1 MTKRKLGNV
10 SVEANAAAEVKGRE
24 ITRRWSQRRL
34 DPESFEE
41 GRDPQYKDWK
51 SDEQY
56 RRLKQTTARLQKEEK
71 DNYPKI
77 IDALKE
83 EIQWLVQYL
92 ESSKNSFEEL
102 RNFYQKQLEVYR
114 LKFNENSERIKAIE
128 EQISKLTNEV
138 NHNTERLNT
147 LIRELNEEKARIN
160 QLAAESCNKVIE
172 GYNKAVKEK
181 ICSKFCYYKLC
192 GLENIISK
200 FHEPKLTADALY
212 ALAIDALSCLAEIES
227 QSQLEW
233 NKFQPQYNDIKA
245 SILEFIEIL
254 DKNKQVKLND
264 ETDILIDTDFW
275 TDGRY
280 DKLLSATQQL
290 NQRVTSGEYARN
302 YTLSDITLDQELL
315 NKWRKKVDELI
326 EKAKK
331 RAYRAFYRKNLG
343 INASD
348 CLKNYGF
355 SILVCQF
362 EESNEKLS
370 FIVEAERYVDE
381 RKISLIFTPE
391 GCDEEA
397 QFFFRHNQYM
407 DPNDRAKFIKEIKS
421 SLEDNYGVTCK
432 TDSTS
437 VKTILRY
444 EESVLTPDGK
454 LNGTRKNNITNIIK

>member
-10 SVEANAAAEVKGRE
+10 SVEANAAAEVKERE
-24 ITRRWSQRRL
+24 ITRRWSQRRVSS
-34 DPESFEE
+34 DSFEE
-41 GRDPQYKDWK
+41 GRDPDFKNWK
-51 SDEQY
+51 SDKQY
-56 RRLKQTTARLQKEEK
+56 RRLKQTVATLQKEEK
-71 DNYPKI
+71 DNYPRI

-83 EIQWLVQYL
+83 EIQWLEQYL

-102 RNFYQKQLEVYR
+102 RNFYQEQLEVYR
-114 LKFNENSERIKAIE
+114 LQFNEYSERIKAIE

-138 NHNTERLNT
+138 NRNTERLNT

-172 GYNKAVKEK
+172 GYNKAIKEK

-212 ALAIDALSCLAEIES
+212 ALAVDALSCLAEMES

-233 NKFQPQYNDIKA
+233 NKFQPQYNSIKD

-254 DKNKQVKLND
+254 DKNKQAKLND

-280 DKLLSATQQL
+280 DKLLSATQKL

-315 NKWRKKVDELI
+315 HKLQKNVGELI
-326 EKAKK
+326 EEAKK
-331 RAYRAFYRKNLG
+331 RAYRAFYRKDLG
-343 INASD
+343 KNASD

-397 QFFFRHNQYM
+397 QFLFRHNQYM